1 MRGQVKFREELAY
14 RKCSEDVHCCW
25 VGGVILLLFATVFL
39 ISEGNSQQHS
49 CSELFFTE
57 ELRIWSCSWWELP
70 TR

>member
-14 RKCSEDVHCCW
+14 RKCSKDVHCCW
-25 VGGVILLLFATVFL
+25 VGGVILLLSATVVL

-49 CSELFFTE
+49 WSELFFTE